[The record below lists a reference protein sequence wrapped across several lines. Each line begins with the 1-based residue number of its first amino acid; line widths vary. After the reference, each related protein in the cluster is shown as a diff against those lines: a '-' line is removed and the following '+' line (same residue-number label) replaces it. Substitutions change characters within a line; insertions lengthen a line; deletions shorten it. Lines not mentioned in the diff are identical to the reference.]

1 MIDAASALEH
11 RGEERALGE
20 LGVLRVH
27 LNDLGGEARPVAVAL
42 GRVRRGSLVTFEK
55 NDARQGGVGEGPVEA
70 PDQMANL
77 IAALLAPGLCEQ
89 RE

>member
-1 MIDAASALEH
+1 M
-11 RGEERALGE
+11 
-20 LGVLRVH
+20 
-27 LNDLGGEARPVAVAL
+27 AL